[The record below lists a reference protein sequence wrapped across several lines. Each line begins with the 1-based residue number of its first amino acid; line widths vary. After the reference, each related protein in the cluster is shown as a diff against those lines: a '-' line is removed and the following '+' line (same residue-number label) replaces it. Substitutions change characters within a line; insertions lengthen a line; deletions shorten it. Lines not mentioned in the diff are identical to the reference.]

1 MNAAMEQH
9 ARMHAPLH
17 RARGCGA
24 LTARISA
31 STAICWLARY
41 TAAPPMKEKNTI
53 MITEAGSGHCSG
65 SFIT

>member
-1 MNAAMEQH
+1 
-9 ARMHAPLH
+9 MHAPLH
-17 RARGCGA
+17 RGA
-24 LTARISA
+24 AGRATACISA

-41 TAAPPMKEKNTI
+41 TAAPPTNEKNTI

>member
-1 MNAAMEQH
+1 MNPATSSMQACTPHSIAA
-9 ARMHAPLH
+9 RL
-17 RARGCGA
+17 RGP
-24 LTARISA
+24 TAFISA

-65 SFIT
+65 SFMT

>member
-1 MNAAMEQH
+1 MQACTPHCIAA
-9 ARMHAPLH
+9 RL
-17 RARGCGA
+17 GA

>member
-1 MNAAMEQH
+1 MQACTPHCIAA
-9 ARMHAPLH
+9 RLRAP
-17 RARGCGA
+17 
-24 LTARISA
+24 TARISA

-41 TAAPPMKEKNTI
+41 TAAPPTKEKNTI

>member
-1 MNAAMEQH
+1 MNEAM
-9 ARMHAPLH
+9 ASMHACTPH
-17 RARGCGA
+17 CIAARLGA

-31 STAICWLARY
+31 STAICWLARN
-41 TAAPPMKEKNTI
+41 TAAPPMNEKATI